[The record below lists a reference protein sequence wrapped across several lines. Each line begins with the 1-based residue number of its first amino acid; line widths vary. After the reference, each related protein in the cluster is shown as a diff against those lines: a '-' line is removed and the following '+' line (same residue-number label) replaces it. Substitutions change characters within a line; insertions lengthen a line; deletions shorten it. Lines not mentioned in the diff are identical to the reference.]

1 MLITSDSGNDDKEKA
16 DNSPNHIPQVKVE
29 VKDYSQKEELNPKKE
44 DPPLVS
50 FKVTNPITYI
60 KLWWKKLMSREGV
73 DLRIKVHPVTTVLIV
88 LLILSLGFGLGKINF
103 PVYLPFVS
111 YISVTPTPSPTI
123 DPWRETALT
132 GLLRATPLTG
142 KYYLETS
149 STEAVSLQ
157 FSSPL
162 DLSKY
167 VGKRILASGKYNRN
181 SHTLVLSDVL
191 DLEVLPQK
199 PQLIATP
206 TPSIIPTPSASPIET
221 PMPKITPS
229 PVETPTP
236 TPSL

>member
-1 MLITSDSGNDDKEKA
+1 MLITSDSGNDDKEQAA
-16 DNSPNHIPQVKVE
+16 DRLDHIPQVKVE
-29 VKDYSQKEELNPKKE
+29 VNDYSQKDGLNPKKE

-50 FKVTNPITYI
+50 FKVTNPVTYI

-103 PVYLPFVS
+103 PSYLPFVS

-123 DPWRETALT
+123 DPWRDTALT
-132 GLLRATPLTG
+132 GMLRSTPITG
-142 KYYLETS
+142 KYYLETT

-157 FSSPL
+157 FSNPF

-181 SHTLVLSDVL
+181 LHTLVVSDVL
-191 DLEVLPQK
+191 ELEVLPQK
-199 PQLIATP
+199 PQLIAAPTPIFTP
-206 TPSIIPTPSASPIET
+206 TPSPSPTETPIPKITTSPIET
-221 PMPKITPS
+221 PTS
-229 PVETPTP
+229 P
-236 TPSL
+236 L